1 MAVIDVYNVKREKTS
16 QVELRE
22 DIFGVPVNRH
32 VLHQVVVSQ
41 LANRRAGTAS
51 TKTRSEV
58 SRSGK
63 KLYRQKGTGR
73 ARSGPASSPTRRG
86 GGVIFGPS
94 PRLYVKKIPKK
105 LKKMALKMA
114 LTDKFRA
121 ERLVVL
127 SDFSLPDWKTKEFV
141 RVMDGFEVRKALIVT
156 EGKNTNLEVSS
167 RNVPWVKVMR
177 YEGINVYDILN
188 HEHLFLVQSAI
199 PKIEEAL
206 VS

>member
-1 MAVIDVYNVKREKTS
+1 MAVIDVYNLKREKTS

-22 DIFGVPVNRH
+22 DIFGVLVNRH

-41 LANRRAGTAS
+41 LAHRRTGTAS

-58 SRSGK
+58 SRSGR

-73 ARSGPASSPTRRG
+73 ARVGPASSPTRRG

-94 PRLYVKKIPKK
+94 PRSYVKKIPKK

-114 LTDKFRA
+114 LTDKFQG

-127 SDFSLPDWKTKEFV
+127 NDFSLPDWKTKKFVQIMGEF
-141 RVMDGFEVRKALIVT
+141 DVRKALIVT
-156 EGKNTNLEVSS
+156 EGKNTNLEISS
-167 RNVPWVKVMR
+167 RNVAWVKVMR

>member
-1 MAVIDVYNVKREKTS
+1 MAVIDVYNIKREKTS

-22 DIFGVPVNRH
+22 DIFGVPVSRH
-32 VLHQVVVSQ
+32 ILHQVVVQQ
-41 LANRRAGTAS
+41 LAHRRAGTACA
-51 TKTRSEV
+51 KTRSEV
-58 SRSGK
+58 SRSGR

-94 PRLYVKKIPKK
+94 PRSYVKKLPKK
-105 LKKMALKMA
+105 IKKMAIKMA
-114 LTDKFRA
+114 LTDKFQT
-121 ERLVVL
+121 EKLVVL
-127 SDFSLPDWKTKEFV
+127 NDLNLPDWKTKKFAQI
-141 RVMDGFEVRKALIVT
+141 MGGFEVRKALIVT
-156 EGKNTNLEVSS
+156 ESKNTNLEISS

-188 HEHLFLVQSAI
+188 HEHLFLVQAAI

>member
-22 DIFGVPVNRH
+22 DVFGVPVNRH

-41 LANRRAGTAS
+41 LAGRRAGTAS

-94 PRLYVKKIPKK
+94 PRPYGKKVPKRI
-105 LKKMALKMA
+105 KKAALKMA
-114 LTDKFRA
+114 LADKFHT

-127 SDFSLPDWKTKEFV
+127 NDISLPDWKTKKFV
-141 RVMDGFEVRKALIVT
+141 QIMNVFDVRKALIVT
-156 EGKNTNLEVSS
+156 EGKNTNLEISS
-167 RNVPWVKVMR
+167 RNLPWVKVMR
-177 YEGINVYDILN
+177 VEGINVYDIMN

-199 PKIEEAL
+199 PRIEEAL